1 MSRITDNMY
10 KALGLFIEALRPYIV
25 SIMQEE
31 HGEDWEQFYIETLY
45 DDQRRFWH
53 QQRDKGQSA
62 ESLIDYQNLKR
73 FASGYRDVLA
83 KDFGDYVKYLHHWF
97 DEIRELRNK
106 CAHHQ
111 DITKAE
117 AERAYTNMILIAEKT
132 GMEELKEAL
141 KGLKNA
147 KKEKEE
153 KQSAQKELK
162 ASYKSGNRLMPW
174 FAQVTPHL
182 DIKQGRLDESVFAAN
197 LAEVS
202 LGSGR
207 EIYQNPALFFEKTY
221 FTAGLKT
228 VAKRVIQGLNGN
240 ADSENRVISLQTG
253 FGGGKTHTLISLFH
267 VAGWG
272 KKAIGSGH
280 VKELLEYTGEP
291 KFDKANVA
299 VFTHQTNDPVQGR
312 VADDGT
318 HIHTL
323 WGEIAWQLGGK
334 EAYEIVKAN
343 DEQKVAPK
351 GDLLKRVLQKVK
363 PGLIL
368 VDELADYCVSASA
381 VKVGDSN
388 LSDQTVSFMQIL
400 SETIAETDKVV
411 GVITLPAS
419 AHEVASSPEAQ
430 NILNT
435 LENRLSRVGA
445 DTKPVADNEIFE
457 VVRRRLFEDIGDEE
471 VIEQTVSA
479 YMQMYEELWL
489 ELPPEARKGEYRKK
503 LKASYPFHPELI
515 DMFRVRWASYS
526 NFQRTRGV
534 LRLLGSIVSDLWK
547 RRNSLP
553 GHHALIHSS
562 DVEFSNLDALT
573 GQVTKLHGN
582 GYEAVITADV
592 SGSSSNAFKIDE
604 EKAEFGENRLTQ
616 GICATVM
623 LGTFGRS
630 GSNKGVSVK
639 EIKLNVLRP
648 DSFNHNSVNGALDAL
663 ESTAHYLYYSSAGSD
678 EKYYW
683 FQVQPNINIL
693 INQTRKEFS
702 REDVNAEILAKLRQ
716 HEHGITA
723 FKTLINPD
731 QDIPEQKKPTLII
744 LSPEYLKEN
753 GNFNNET
760 KEYIERMATK
770 KGNSDRIYKNTLL
783 FLVGNEQGYA
793 HLKDTIQE
801 YLACERVRNE
811 YRGQLEADQKEDLK
825 KRLNEASRK
834 IDTNLVNTYVNI
846 VKFSVKEGLKSL
858 TVKIFKERIDY
869 QVNSSIT
876 DHLIEEEWLIKG
888 IGLNLLQTHN
898 LFPTRE
904 KPVQVKKAYEAFLRF
919 DDKPLIVN
927 VEAFRNSVL
936 RYCQNGAFALA
947 AGDEDFYTN
956 VWFKETP
963 AFFDVEDE
971 SYWMVDPSE
980 YETYRESAEE
990 EELGGDAASG
1000 GNVIQD
1006 SAPISGDGSSSRTDV
1021 ELDHKIYERL
1031 RISGK
1036 VNLIDMADVLNFA
1049 RALRDNNVRI
1059 NIEIEAH
1066 STESSPI
1073 SENSKQFTIAK
1084 ESAKQLGLKFEAE
1097 EKETL

>member
-25 SIMQEE
+25 SVMQEK
-31 HGEDWEQFYIETLY
+31 HGGEWEQFYIETLY
-45 DDQRRFWH
+45 DNQRTFWH
-53 QQRDKGQSA
+53 QQRDSGQSA
-62 ESLIDYQNLKR
+62 ESLIDYQNIKG
-73 FASGYRDVLA
+73 FAIQYRDVLEQ
-83 KDFGDYVKYLHHWF
+83 DFGNNAKHLPTWF
-97 DEIRELRNK
+97 DEIKGLRNK

-111 DITKAE
+111 DITKTE
-117 AERAYTNMILIAEKT
+117 ASRAYTNMILIAEKT
-132 GMEELKEAL
+132 GMTDLKEAL
-141 KGLKNA
+141 EELKDDKK
-147 KKEKEE
+147 KKETKKVDTEE
-153 KQSAQKELK
+153 PKKT
-162 ASYKSGNRLMPW
+162 YKPGDGLVPW
-174 FAQVTPHL
+174 FKQVTPHL

-197 LAEVS
+197 LSEVS

-240 ADSENRVISLQTG
+240 EDAENRVISLQTG

-267 VAGWG
+267 VANWG
-272 KKAIGSGH
+272 QKAKDSQH
-280 VKELLEYTGEP
+280 VKDLLEYTGDP

-312 VADDGT
+312 VAEDGT
-318 HIHTL
+318 KLHTL

-400 SETIAETDKVV
+400 SETIAETDKIV

-419 AHEVASSPEAQ
+419 EHEVGSSAEAKS
-430 NILNT
+430 ILNT

-445 DTKPVADNEIFE
+445 DTKPVADDEIFE
-457 VVRRRLFEDIGDEE
+457 VVRRRLFEDVGDEE
-471 VIEQTVSA
+471 TIDQTVSA

-526 NFQRTRGV
+526 DFQRTRGV

-553 GHHALIHSS
+553 GDHALIHSS
-562 DVEFSNLDALT
+562 DVEFTNLDALT

-592 SGSSSNAFKIDE
+592 SGPSSNAFKIDD
-604 EKAEFGENRLTQ
+604 EKTEFGDYRLTQ

-648 DSFNHNSVNGALDAL
+648 NSFNHNNVNGSLDAL
-663 ESTAHYLYYSSAGSD
+663 ESTAHYLYYSSTGSD

-702 REDVNAEILAKLRQ
+702 RDDVDSEILSKLKQ
-716 HEHGITA
+716 HEQGITA
-723 FKTLINPD
+723 FKILIDPD

-744 LSPEYLKEN
+744 LSPKYLKEN
-753 GNFNNET
+753 GDYNKKT
-760 KEYIERMATK
+760 KAYIEKIATK

-783 FLVGNEQGYA
+783 FLVGNELGYSQ
-793 HLKDTIQE
+793 LRDTLQE
-801 YLACERVRNE
+801 YLACERVREE
-811 YRGQLEADQKEDLK
+811 YKGQLETDQKEDLK
-825 KRLNEASRK
+825 KRLSESSKK
-834 IDTNLVNTYVNI
+834 IETNLVNTYANI
-846 VKFSVKEGLKSL
+846 VKYSAKEGLKSL
-858 TVKIFKERIDY
+858 KVKIFKDRIDY
-869 QVNSSIT
+869 QVNSSVR
-876 DHLIEEEWLIKG
+876 DYLIEEEWLIEG
-888 IGLNLLQTHN
+888 VGLNLLKKHN
-898 LFPTRE
+898 LFPSKE
-904 KPVQVKKAYEAFLRF
+904 KPVQVKKAFEAFLRF

-927 VEAFRNSVL
+927 IEAFRNSVL
-936 RYCQNGAFALA
+936 RYCQNGAFAIA
-947 AGDEDFYTN
+947 AGDENEFTN
-956 VWFKETP
+956 VWLKETP
-963 AFFDVEDE
+963 DFFDVEDE
-971 SYWMVDPSE
+971 TYWLADPSE
-980 YETYRESAEE
+980 YNKYKKTEPEEGFGVDSAE
-990 EELGGDAASG
+990 G
-1000 GNVIQD
+1000 GNGVKSDPEVITGSKDDSTEEAQRVIQKLK
-1006 SAPISGDGSSSRTDV
+1006 ISGHVS
-1021 ELDHKIYERL
+1021 
-1031 RISGK
+1031 
-1036 VNLIDMADVLNFA
+1036 LIDMSDVLSFA
-1049 RALRDNNVRI
+1049 RALRDNRIRI
-1059 NIEIEAH
+1059 NIEIEAET
-1066 STESSPI
+1066 TEANPLT
-1073 SENSKQFTIAK
+1073 EKSKQYTIAK
-1084 ESAKQLGLKFEAE
+1084 ESAKQLGLKFEE
-1097 EKETL
+1097 ES

>member
-1 MSRITDNMY
+1 MSQTTDNMY

-25 SIMQEE
+25 SVMTEE
-31 HGEDWEQFYIETLY
+31 HGDNWERFYIETLY
-45 DDQRRFWH
+45 DNQKTFWH

-62 ESLIDYQNLKR
+62 ESLIDYQNIKK
-73 FASGYRDVLA
+73 FAIDYKDVLA
-83 KDFGDYVKYLHHWF
+83 KDFDENAKHLPTWF
-97 DEIRELRNK
+97 DEIKGLRNK

-111 DITKAE
+111 EITKTE
-117 AERAYTNMILIAEKT
+117 AGRAYTNMILIAEKT
-132 GMEELKEAL
+132 GMDDLKEAL
-141 KGLKNA
+141 VELKEDKKK
-147 KKEKEE
+147 KKEAASKEE
-153 KQSAQKELK
+153 VKESKVEYQSGDGLI
-162 ASYKSGNRLMPW
+162 PW
-174 FAQVTPHL
+174 FKQVTPHL

-197 LAEVS
+197 LSEVA

-207 EIYQNPALFFEKTY
+207 EIYQNQALFFEKTY
-221 FTAGLKT
+221 FTAGIKT

-240 ADSENRVISLQTG
+240 ADAENRVISLQTG

-272 KKAIGSGH
+272 KKAKDSKH
-280 VKELLEYTGEP
+280 VEELLEYTGLP
-291 KFDKANVA
+291 KFEKANVA

-312 VADDGT
+312 MADDGT

-388 LSDQTVSFMQIL
+388 LSDQTISFMQIL
-400 SETIAETDKVV
+400 SETIAETDRVV

-419 AHEVASSPEAQ
+419 EHEVGSSAEAKS
-430 NILNT
+430 ILNT

-445 DTKPVADNEIFE
+445 DTKPVADDEIFE
-457 VVRRRLFEDIGDEE
+457 VVRRRLFEDIGDEAS
-471 VIEQTVSA
+471 IENSVSA
-479 YMQMYEELWL
+479 YMQMYDALWL

-526 NFQRTRGV
+526 DFQRTRGV

-562 DVEFSNLDALT
+562 DVEFANLDALT

-592 SGSSSNAFKIDE
+592 SGSSSNAYKIDE
-604 EKAEFGENRLTQ
+604 EKEEFGEHRLTQ

-648 DSFNHNSVNGALDAL
+648 NSFNHNSVNGALDAL
-663 ESTAHYLYYSSAGSD
+663 ESTAHYLYYSSTGSE

-693 INQTRKEFS
+693 INQTRKEFGRDDANS
-702 REDVNAEILAKLRQ
+702 EILAKLKQ
-716 HEHGITA
+716 YEQGITA
-723 FKTLINPD
+723 FKTLIDPD

-744 LSPEYLKEN
+744 LNPGYLKEN
-753 GNFNNET
+753 GNYNKKT
-760 KEYIERMATK
+760 KAYIEKIATK

-783 FLVGNEQGYA
+783 YLVGDELGYSQ
-793 HLKDTIQE
+793 LRDTIQE
-801 YLACERVRNE
+801 FLACERVRDE
-811 YRGQLEADQKEDLK
+811 YRGQLETDQKEDLK
-825 KRLNEASRK
+825 KRLSEASKK
-834 IDTNLVNTYVNI
+834 IDINLVNTYVNI
-846 VKFSVKEGLKSL
+846 VKYSSKEGLKSL
-858 TVKIFKERIDY
+858 KLKTFKDRIDY
-869 QVNSSIT
+869 QINSNLRDQLT
-876 DHLIEEEWLIKG
+876 EEEWLIEG
-888 IGLNLLQTHN
+888 VGMNLLKKHN
-898 LFPTRE
+898 LFPTKE
-904 KPVQVKKAYEAFLRF
+904 KPVQVKKAFEAFLRF
-919 DDKPLIVN
+919 DDKPLITN

-936 RYCQNGAFALA
+936 RYCQNGAFAIA
-947 AGDEDFYTN
+947 AGIENDYTN

-963 AFFDVEDE
+963 DFFDVEDE
-971 SYWMVDPSE
+971 SYWMVDSSE
-980 YETYRESAEE
+980 YAKYKVTDPEEGFDEDQAEGGIGVKSDPEFITETHE
-990 EELGGDAASG
+990 
-1000 GNVIQD
+1000 D
-1006 SAPISGDGSSSRTDV
+1006 SDKEAQRIVQKLKISGQVS
-1021 ELDHKIYERL
+1021 
-1031 RISGK
+1031 
-1036 VNLIDMADVLNFA
+1036 LIDMSDVLSFA
-1049 RALRDNNVRI
+1049 RALRDNRVRI
-1059 NIEIEAH
+1059 NIEIEAE
-1066 STESSPI
+1066 STEANPI
-1073 SENSKQFTIAK
+1073 TEKSKQYTIAK
-1084 ESAKQLGLKFEAE
+1084 ESAKQLGLKFEE
-1097 EKETL
+1097 MD